1 MVRLNLFTPWAS
13 VPHLRKLE
21 GFLLLRY
28 LVVRLVG
35 WLVGWWSLDTSS
47 QRCSSHRGQRW
58 TTSLFQILERTIR
71 LWKYQLTVGY
81 WLSLTIFPT
90 DSIWCEA
97 CMDCLPWYMPAQFW
111 LTGKSCMPHIVPR
124 RDKCERDQLTY
135 CFAIYASN
143 GNLRLLGRLRFV
155 IYWPKTVQFRKV
167 HTNMQCFF
175 LLSFK
180 NICNKSTRITM
191 VIHTIICIMVTC
203 RAPLLVKIVIIKITK
218 SWSTSNHHQSS

>member
-1 MVRLNLFTPWAS
+1 MNGPFEPVHPVSQRPPLTEARRVFITPVLGRS
-13 VPHLRKLE
+13 LGRS
-21 GFLLLRY
+21 
-28 LVVRLVG
+28 VG

-175 LLSFK
+175 AFFQKYMQQGSQ
-180 NICNKSTRITM
+180 
-191 VIHTIICIMVTC
+191 
-203 RAPLLVKIVIIKITK
+203 
-218 SWSTSNHHQSS
+218 WSSIQLFAS